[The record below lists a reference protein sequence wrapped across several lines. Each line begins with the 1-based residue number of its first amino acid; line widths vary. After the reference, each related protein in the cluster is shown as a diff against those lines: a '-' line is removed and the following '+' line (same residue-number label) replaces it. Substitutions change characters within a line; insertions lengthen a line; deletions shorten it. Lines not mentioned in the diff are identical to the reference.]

1 MDRMNNLTSPLGGA
15 GLILPGR
22 RIVQAGLGAG
32 PQSKYSL
39 GFASASSQYV
49 TVGSLGILD
58 ATLPFTLSA
67 WFKTTSNGA
76 ELEIYTQGHTNIT
89 PLLALTIS
97 TGLVDFGVR
106 TDASVISEST
116 SVAKYNDGIWHHV
129 AAVRRTTSPYTEIYV
144 DGVSKG
150 ISTTN
155 PSGAITFSKSRI
167 GVLDRSSKQGYFNGN
182 IDDVC
187 LFASAL
193 TVPQIAALAAG
204 TLDPAT
210 LTTAGLWRFE
220 EGTGTTAA
228 DSSGN
233 GNTGTLTNGPTWSTD
248 VPTQLQ

>member
-1 MDRMNNLTSPLGGA
+1 MHTLTPPLGGA

-22 RIVQAGLGAG
+22 RVFQAGLGAS

-49 TVGSLGILD
+49 STGSNVGGF
-58 ATLPFTLSA
+58 AMGGPFSVSA
-67 WFKTTSNGA
+67 WIKPALDSVNRVVVANGSGGTASGGWMLRVTSANKLRFILFGPAGVMNNGA
-76 ELEIYTQGHTNIT
+76 D
-89 PLLALTIS
+89 S
-97 TGLVDFGVR
+97 T
-106 TDASVISEST
+106 
-116 SVAKYNDGIWHHV
+116 
-129 AAVRRTTSPYTEIYV
+129 
-144 DGVSKG
+144 
-150 ISTTN
+150 
-155 PSGAITFSKSRI
+155 
-167 GVLDRSSKQGYFNGN
+167 
-182 IDDVC
+182 
-187 LFASAL
+187 SAL
-193 TVPQIAALAAG
+193 TSGWHHAVGVWTGSAPKVFLDGVDVTNQTFNQTGFSIATAAHVRIGSTPDAGFEQYWQGNLDDVFLSASDQSANAAALAAG